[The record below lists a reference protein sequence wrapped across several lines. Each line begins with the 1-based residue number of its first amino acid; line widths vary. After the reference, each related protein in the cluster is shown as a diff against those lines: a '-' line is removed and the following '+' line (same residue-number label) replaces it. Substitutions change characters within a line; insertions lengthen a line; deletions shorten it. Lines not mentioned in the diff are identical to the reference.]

1 MFLDEIPS
9 NEDVETAVVVVEL
22 VYIKVFY
29 LIILLMDPD
38 IREAWDSLPLLRVA
52 RVSLPLFGR

>member
-1 MFLDEIPS
+1 MFLNQIPS
-9 NEDVETAVVVVEL
+9 DEDVETAVVVVEL
-22 VYIKVFY
+22 VYVKVFY

-38 IREAWDSLPLLRVA
+38 IREAWDYLPLLRVA

>member
-9 NEDVETAVVVVEL
+9 DEDVETAVVVVEL
-22 VYIKVFY
+22 VYVKVFY

>member
-1 MFLDEIPS
+1 MFLNQIPS
-9 NEDVETAVVVVEL
+9 DEDVETAVVVVEL
-22 VYIKVFY
+22 VYVKVFY

>member
-1 MFLDEIPS
+1 MFLDQIPS
-9 NEDVETAVVVVEL
+9 DEDVETTVVVVEL
-22 VYIKVFY
+22 VYVKVFY

>member
-1 MFLDEIPS
+1 MFLNEIPYD
-9 NEDVETAVVVVEL
+9 EDVETAVVVVEL
-22 VYIKVFY
+22 VYVKVFY